1 MQNFELC
8 SYIDTYVLILN
19 ASKYNNE
26 PLYLIVFLLLFKNND
41 KKKTKQKTKNK
52 KLGYYKEGEILWRY
66 EKKKNLIIKMMAN

>member
-1 MQNFELC
+1 MLMQNFELC

-41 KKKTKQKTKNK
+41 KKKTKNK
-52 KLGYYKEGEILWRY
+52 KQEAWVL
-66 EKKKNLIIKMMAN
+66 